1 MKSFFWKF
9 VICLA
14 PCVAAAIITGIAVT
28 KFQRGETGGL
38 AIKLG
43 TDLSGGTNLVYE
55 IDLPRTRDAK
65 DGGFDPARDINI
77 LAEALKRRIDPND
90 LYNIII
96 RPAGGEGRVEI
107 ILPTGGTQR
116 AQKAEAAWA
125 KLLDEVKNDLKKN
138 GINAALDIPRG
149 KVFELADQI
158 QILQSTDKWE
168 NKLFRDAPAPK
179 DTKAEAKVDAK
190 DAKDPKVAKDA
201 NPGEAAWKRLKNEA
215 VEYWAGLEPYR
226 KDMSSLDNQPNRLKA
241 LSEFIVTKLANNP
254 SEEGTTEKV
263 VDAWIKKQAWN
274 ELLVRIETKWKGL
287 GLKDYDAEMKQ
298 IEPDSFEQLIGFV
311 QSRGVLEAQ
320 AGLAVIEPLVGS
332 DIVFN
337 DDITPTRKEIE
348 EFVQENYGE
357 SAASILKKIEKQ
369 TDKEGRGRDLSM
381 EEVQRLKDLIAKVGS
396 LEFRILANSEDD
408 KQGIAAAKAL
418 INLDNTAVQEKIKKA
433 QETGAPPPAPD
444 EPFTIS
450 LPNNNKSI
458 VKYEWVELGPQE
470 RKSLNLDN
478 ASKNDPDPR
487 VSHRW
492 KEAFFKSKSDKAFN
506 ITDVPGGNKNILQGA
521 LFYRRES
528 KNRNLPEDERRK
540 KDVEYFILT
549 RTPEYDPADTSKQT
563 SKISGDFLTNAM
575 SSMDGVSPAV
585 HFTFNNEGGR
595 LFGNITRKN
604 VPSGTGGEDSQI
616 KRFLAIILDD
626 QVASAPSINSVIT
639 TNGQISGNFTRKEVD
654 NLVNIL
660 RAGRL
665 PATLKPQPVSE
676 TTMGATLGADTIE
689 KGVLAVMLAFM
700 AVLVFMCIYYRL
712 PGVVASIALLANLLL
727 TVGFMIGVQ
736 ATFTLPGLAGLVLM
750 LGMAV
755 DANVLIYE
763 RLREERERGAA
774 LPVAL
779 RNAYGRAL
787 PTIID
792 THLSSIFTAIV
803 LYVVGN
809 DQLKGFGVSLTAGL
823 VISLFTSLYMTHVI
837 FDWLLAKGIFT
848 DFHPMKLFA
857 KPNFD
862 FMSIRHAM
870 FTGTLI
876 TAIAGMVLF
885 IYRLPD
891 DLNIDFIGGTA
902 YSGQLTQAVKI
913 EELRKYFDENHQS
926 DYLKLEGAGVS
937 EEQGFEGTRYL
948 VKFKGEDKGHVIVL
962 ANKIEGDSPAARVE
976 AVKRRVTQFPDVSI
990 EQSFPSALGAKYE
1003 ANKTPHFTV
1012 RTSEKETEI
1021 VQTVLDRLLRQADGT
1036 PLLKKVYLK
1045 ADPLTTRETR
1055 LRFSDDKAGTVPDVA
1070 SPSFVKALFFRE
1082 LLSQF
1087 KIDPK
1092 DKKEL
1097 PVIFEVTGE
1106 GSAAPDGRYPILRVR
1121 FDSELKPE
1129 QKEKVEAALTK
1140 LVSEFEARPQPE
1152 RLENFDSQ
1160 LANETRYRA
1169 MWAILASWAAIL
1181 VYLWFRFGNW
1191 TFGLAAVI
1199 CLVHDLFLTLGVIAA
1214 CHYVAGTFLGN
1225 MFGLDDFKID
1235 LPSVAA
1241 LLTLVGYS
1249 VNDTIVVFDRIREVR
1264 GKNPDL
1270 TEKMINDSVNQTL
1283 SRTVLASLTTWLVVF
1298 VLYVFGGPGVHL
1310 FAFVMVVGVIVGTYS
1325 SIYIASP
1332 LLLMLGEGHKET
1344 AVNKGPGKTPQIQ
1357 GSPA

>member
-14 PCVAAAIITGIAVT
+14 PCVAAAIITGIAISNY
-28 KFQRGETGGL
+28 RSGNTGGL
-38 AIKLG
+38 TIKTG
-43 TDLSGGTNLVYE
+43 IDLSGGTNLVYE
-55 IDLPRTRDAK
+55 IDLARSRDSKEGTKA
-65 DGGFDPARDINI
+65 DIDINV

-90 LYNIII
+90 LYNIVI
-96 RPAGGEGRVEI
+96 RPAGGEGRIEI
-107 ILPTGGTQR
+107 ILPTGGSER
-116 AQKAEAAWA
+116 AQKAEKAWA
-125 KLLDEVKNDLKKN
+125 KLIAEMKAELEKDGVKANLDV
-138 GINAALDIPRG
+138 PRG
-149 KVFELADQI
+149 KIFELADQI
-158 QILQSTDKWE
+158 QILQSSDKWE
-168 NKLFRDAPAPK
+168 NKLFRDAPPAKDAVKEAPK
-179 DTKAEAKVDAK
+179 DTPKDGKDVKDIAK
-190 DAKDPKVAKDA
+190 DAPKDL
-201 NPGEAAWKRLKNEA
+201 GEAAWKKLKNEA

-226 KDMSSLDNQPNRLKA
+226 KEMNALDSQPNRLKA
-241 LSEFIVTKLANNP
+241 LSEFIVTKMANHPDENT
-254 SEEGTTEKV
+254 SEKV
-263 VDAWIKKQAWN
+263 VDSWIKKQAWN
-274 ELLVRIETKWKGL
+274 ELLVRIENKWESL
-287 GLKDYDAEMKQ
+287 GLKDYDAELKQ
-298 IEPDSFEQLIGFV
+298 IEPDSFDQLIGFI

-332 DIVFN
+332 DITFTDGV
-337 DDITPTRKEIE
+337 TPTRKEIE
-348 EFVQENYGE
+348 EFVQEYYGE
-357 SAASILKKIEKQ
+357 SAAAILKKIEKH
-369 TDKEGRGRDLSM
+369 TDKEGRNRDLSM

-396 LEFRILANSEDD
+396 LEFRVLANSEDD
-408 KQGIAAAKAL
+408 KDGEKDAKAL
-418 INLDNTAVQEKIKKA
+418 LNSDLAAVQERIKKA
-433 QETGAPPPAPD
+433 QETGMPPPAP
-444 EPFTIS
+444 EGQYTLK
-450 LPNNNKSI
+450 LPNNQISI

-492 KEAFFKSKSDKAFN
+492 KEALFKSKSEKAFH
-506 ITDVPGGNKNILQGA
+506 IVDSPGGTKNILQGA
-521 LFYRRES
+521 LFFRREC
-528 KNRNLPEDERRK
+528 KNRNLPEEERRK
-540 KDVEYFILT
+540 KDVEYYVLT
-549 RTPEYDPADTSKQT
+549 RTPEYEEADPTKQT
-563 SKISGDFLTNAM
+563 PKISGDYLTNAM
-575 SSMDGVSPAV
+575 SSLDGVTPACS
-585 HFTFNNEGGR
+585 FTFSTEGGR
-595 LFGNITRKN
+595 LFGTITRKN
-604 VPSGTGGEDSQI
+604 VPSGTGGEESQI

-626 QVASAPSINSVIT
+626 QVMSAPSINSVIT
-639 TNGQISGNFTRKEVD
+639 TSGQISGNFTRKEVD

-676 TTMGATLGADTIE
+676 TTMGATLGDDTI
-689 KGVLAVMLAFM
+689 KSGVRAVLVAFA

-712 PGVVASIALLANLLL
+712 PGVIASIALLANLLL
-727 TVGFMIGVQ
+727 TVGFMVGVQ

-823 VISLFTSLYMTHVI
+823 VISLFTSLYMTHVA
-837 FDWLLAKGIFT
+837 FDWLIYKGIFT

-857 KPNFD
+857 RPNFD
-862 FMSIRHAM
+862 FMGIRHIM
-870 FTGTLI
+870 FTGTLV

-902 YSGQLTQAVKI
+902 YSGQLEKEVNIQ
-913 EELRKYFDENHQS
+913 ELRRYFDENHQK
-926 DYLKLEGAGVS
+926 DLLKFDGAGVV
-937 EEQGFEGTRYL
+937 EEEGSDGSRFL
-948 VKFKGEDKGHVIVL
+948 VKFKGEDKGRVIAL
-962 ANKIEGDSPAARVE
+962 ANKVDGDSAARAE
-976 AVKRRVTQFPDVSI
+976 AVKRRVSQFPDVSI
-990 EQSFPSALGAKYE
+990 EQSFPSSIEYKE
-1003 ANKTPHFTV
+1003 AGKTPHFTV

-1021 VQTVLDRLLRQADGT
+1021 VQTVLDRLLREKDGT
-1036 PLLKKVYLK
+1036 PLLKKVYIK
-1045 ADPLTTRETR
+1045 ADPLTARETR
-1055 LRFSDDKAGTVPDVA
+1055 LRFSQDKDGLKPDVA
-1070 SPSFVKALFFRE
+1070 SPGFVKALFTRE
-1082 LLSQF
+1082 LLTQF

-1092 DKKEL
+1092 MKKDL
-1097 PVIFEVTGE
+1097 PVVYEVFGE
-1106 GSAAPDGRYPILRVR
+1106 GAANQDGRYSVLRVR
-1121 FDSELKPE
+1121 FDTDLKPGE
-1129 QKEKVEAALTK
+1129 KEKVQNALTD
-1140 LVSEFEARPQPE
+1140 LVSAFEARPQPE

-1169 MWAILASWAAIL
+1169 MWAILASWVAIM

-1191 TFGLAAVI
+1191 TFGLAAVV

-1214 CHYVAGTFLGN
+1214 CHYLHGTFLGN
-1225 MFGLDDFKID
+1225 MFGLEDFKID

-1270 TEKMINDSVNQTL
+1270 TAKMINDSVNQTL

-1298 VLYVFGGPGVHL
+1298 VLYVWGGPGVHL
-1310 FAFVMVVGVIVGTYS
+1310 FAFVMVVGVIIGTYS

-1332 LLLMLGEGHKET
+1332 LLLMLGEGHKEPT
-1344 AVNKGPGKTPQIQ
+1344 GNKGGSKPQVQ
-1357 GSPA
+1357 VSPA

>member
-14 PCVAAAIITGIAVT
+14 PCVAAAIITGIAVYNY
-28 KFQRGETGGL
+28 RSGATGGL
-38 AIKLG
+38 TFKTGI
-43 TDLSGGTNLVYE
+43 DLSGGTNLVYE
-55 IDLPRTRDAK
+55 IDLTRSRDAK
-65 DGGFDPARDINI
+65 EGGGFDPARDINI

-90 LYNIII
+90 LYNIVI

-107 ILPTGGTQR
+107 ILPTGGTER
-116 AQKAEAAWA
+116 AQKAIAAWNT
-125 KLLDEVKNDLKKN
+125 LLDKLKEDLKKD
-138 GINAALDIPRG
+138 GITATLDVPRG
-149 KVFELADQI
+149 RVFELADQI
-158 QILQSTDKWE
+158 QILQSSDKWE
-168 NKLFRDAPAPK
+168 NKLFRDPPAPK
-179 DTKAEAKVDAK
+179 DETKVAKDGKETPKDAKEAK
-190 DAKDPKVAKDA
+190 DAKPATGL
-201 NPGEAAWKRLKNEA
+201 GETAWKRIKNEA
-215 VEYWAGLEPYR
+215 IEYWAGLEPYR
-226 KDMSSLDNQPNRLKA
+226 GEMNQLDNQPNRLKA
-241 LSEFIVTKLANNP
+241 LSNFIVSKLKDDPNEATN
-254 SEEGTTEKV
+254 EKV
-263 VDAWIKKQAWN
+263 VDTWIKKQAWN
-274 ELLVRIETKWKGL
+274 ELLVRIENKWKDL

-320 AGLAVIEPLVGS
+320 AGLAVIEPLVGNEITFS
-332 DIVFN
+332 DG
-337 DDITPTRKEIE
+337 ITPNRKEIE
-348 EFVQENYGE
+348 EFVQDLYGE
-357 SAASILKKIEKQ
+357 SAASILKKIEKNIGKDGQ
-369 TDKEGRGRDLSM
+369 ARDLSM

-396 LEFRILANSEDD
+396 LEFRILANAQDD
-408 KQGIAAAKAL
+408 EKGIKAAKAL
-418 INLDNTAVQEKIKKA
+418 LNSDNPAVQEAIKKA
-433 QETGAPPPAPD
+433 QETGAAPPAPD
-444 EPFTIS
+444 ETFSIE

-470 RKSLNLDN
+470 RRSLHLDN
-478 ASKNDPDPR
+478 ASKNERDER
-487 VSHRW
+487 LSHRW
-492 KEAFFKSKSDKAFN
+492 KEAFFKSKSEKAFQ
-506 ITDVPGGNKNILQGA
+506 ISEVPNGTKFILQGA
-521 LFYRRES
+521 LFFRRDS
-528 KNRNLPEDERRK
+528 KNRNLPEEERRK
-540 KDVEYFILT
+540 KDVEYFVLT
-549 RTPEYDPADTSKQT
+549 RTPEFDLQDTTKQT
-563 SKISGDFLTNAM
+563 PKIGGEYLTNAM
-575 SSMDGVSPAV
+575 PSTDGITPSV
-585 HFTFNNEGGR
+585 HFTFNTTGGK
-595 LFGNITRKN
+595 LFGDITRKN
-604 VPSGTGGEDSQI
+604 VPSGAGGEESQV

-626 QVASAPSINSVIT
+626 QVMSAPSINSVIST
-639 TNGQISGNFTRKEVD
+639 SGSISGNFTRKEVD
-654 NLVNIL
+654 SLVNIL

-676 TTMGATLGADTIE
+676 TTMGATLGEDTIR
-689 KGVLAVMLAFM
+689 KGVVAVLLAFA

-763 RLREERERGAA
+763 RLREERERGAPLA
-774 LPVAL
+774 IAL
-779 RNAYGRAL
+779 RNSYSRAL

-837 FDWLLAKGIFT
+837 FDWMLAKGIFR

-857 KPNFD
+857 RPNFN
-862 FMSIRHAM
+862 FMGIRHIM
-870 FTGTLI
+870 FGGTLV

-902 YSGQLTQAVKI
+902 YSGQLVKPVKI
-913 EELRKYFDENHQS
+913 EELRVYFDENHQKDLLKFDGVAEEADS
-926 DYLKLEGAGVS
+926 D
-937 EEQGFEGTRYL
+937 GTRFL
-948 VKFKGEDKGHVIVL
+948 VKFKGEEKGRVIVL
-962 ANKIEGDSPAARVE
+962 ANKIEGDTPEARAE
-976 AVKRRVTQFPDVSI
+976 AVKRRLSQFPDVSI
-990 EQSFPSALGAKYE
+990 EQSFPSQTDYSKHPG
-1003 ANKTPHFTV
+1003 KTPHFTV
-1012 RTSEKETEI
+1012 RTSEKETEV
-1021 VQTVLDRLLRQADGT
+1021 VQTVLDRLLREKDT
-1036 PLLKKVYLK
+1036 SPLLKKVYLK
-1045 ADPLTTRETR
+1045 TDPLTNRDTR
-1055 LRFSDDKAGTVPDVA
+1055 LRFFDDKGNEDDA
-1070 SPSFVKALFFRE
+1070 SPGFVKALLTRE
-1082 LLSQF
+1082 LFKQF
-1087 KIDPK
+1087 KVDPK
-1092 DKKEL
+1092 DKKAL
-1097 PVIFEVTGE
+1097 PVVFEVTGE
-1106 GSAAPDGRYPILRVR
+1106 GTGSADGRYKVIRVR
-1121 FDSELKPE
+1121 FDTDLKTD
-1129 QKEKVEAALTK
+1129 QKDKVQAALTE
-1140 LVSEFEARPQPE
+1140 LVSAFEARPQPD

-1169 MWAILASWAAIL
+1169 MWAILASWLAIM

-1191 TFGLAAVI
+1191 TFGIAAVV

-1214 CHYVAGTFLGN
+1214 CHYLHGTFIGDML
-1225 MFGLDDFKID
+1225 GLDDFKID
-1235 LPSVAA
+1235 LPAVAA

-1298 VLYVFGGPGVHL
+1298 VLYVWGGPGVHL

-1332 LLLMLGEGHKET
+1332 LLLMLGEGHKEP
-1344 AVNKGPGKTPQIQ
+1344 AKPGSGKIPQVQ